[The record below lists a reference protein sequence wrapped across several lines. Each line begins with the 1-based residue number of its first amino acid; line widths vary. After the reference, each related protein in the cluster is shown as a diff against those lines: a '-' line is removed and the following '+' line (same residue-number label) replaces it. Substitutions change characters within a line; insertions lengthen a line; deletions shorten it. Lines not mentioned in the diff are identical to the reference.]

1 LISAIANGGKVL
13 WPRLVEKIEP
23 QDPTSGEQPTLF
35 PAGRVRGELGVS
47 KRNLNVL
54 HDAMLADTEA
64 PDGTGV
70 PAARACPGL
79 RICGKTGTAEI
90 QNARGEKAGQTT
102 WFASFAPFGEPRW
115 AVVVM
120 VEDGV
125 FGGPT
130 CSPVAG
136 KVYAALL
143 ERTQGGRTQTLA
155 SSGGVRPSPGT
166 ATGQQRDP

>member
-1 LISAIANGGKVL
+1 
-13 WPRLVEKIEP
+13 RIES
-23 QDPTSGEQPTLF
+23 QDPTSSEPPVLF

-47 KRNLNVL
+47 KRSLSIV

-70 PAARACPGL
+70 PAARQCPGL
-79 RICGKTGTAEI
+79 RICGKTGTAQI
-90 QNARGEKAGQTT
+90 QDARGEKTGQTT
-102 WFASFAPFGEPRW
+102 WFASFAPFGDPRW

-136 KVYAALL
+136 KIYAAIL
-143 ERTQGGRTQTLA
+143 ERTQQARAAALA
-155 SSGGVRPSPGT
+155 K
-166 ATGQQRDP
+166 GQ